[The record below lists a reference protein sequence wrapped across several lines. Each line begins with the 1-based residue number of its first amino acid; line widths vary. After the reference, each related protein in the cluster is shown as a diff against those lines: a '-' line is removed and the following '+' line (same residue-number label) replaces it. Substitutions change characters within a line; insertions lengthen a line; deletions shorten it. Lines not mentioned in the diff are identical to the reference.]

1 MRRSSFRGLWVAD
14 VKLFSLRHVFREFR
28 HVSREPR
35 LVAARDLYRSSQRER
50 TPEARGRKLLREW
63 LSPAQ
68 RETFDA
74 YGYVDVLGSESGQ
87 RYRIYY
93 GSISNIRELNEKDD
107 PVAGL
112 CFAPAAAL
120 PPGDV
125 MLAQKIVLE
134 NDESRALAIAN
145 RFHSTSQPIQVRN
158 AHRAR

>member
-1 MRRSSFRGLWVAD
+1 M
-14 VKLFSLRHVFREFR
+14 KLFGFGRLSGKLR
-28 HVSREPR
+28 HVSREQR
-35 LVAARDLYRSSQRER
+35 LIAVRELYRSSQRER
-50 TPEARGRKLLREW
+50 TPEARARKLLREW
-63 LSPAQ
+63 LSPGQ
-68 RETFDA
+68 RETFDSH
-74 YGYVDVLGSESGQ
+74 GYVDVLGSESGQ

-145 RFHSTSQPIQVRN
+145 RFYSTSRPIQAGN
-158 AHRAR
+158 AHRSR